1 MGVHICNKK
10 QEAANLMPESQ
21 PGPIEEVP
29 AVLAHEESFA
39 TSPPQ
44 AASSNQK
51 MVSIISMYFAFY
63 LPSLF
68 H

>member
-1 MGVHICNKK
+1 
-10 QEAANLMPESQ
+10 MPESQ